1 MDSFIEIKGAKEN
14 SLKNI
19 SLRIPKNKLV
29 VFTGLS
35 GSGKSSFALDTLQ
48 KECQRQY
55 MESMGMITDF
65 ISKPKVDAIIG
76 LSPSISI
83 DQRNNNRNPRS
94 TVGTVT
100 EVFTYL
106 RILFAKLGVRI
117 CPCCGGLIRQSF
129 ETDMKTDSMRENESL
144 DGGIGSYDVP
154 ERLIAC
160 PSCGE
165 KLPELSMSHFSF
177 NKPEGA
183 CPECKGL
190 GVVNT
195 PDLERIINAELS
207 INDGAIR
214 IWDKFYIDR
223 YSEAIENAG
232 SYYGFSISASE
243 PLKNYGQIQMDYLLY
258 GALSPQF
265 CKHFPGVK
273 PPKTVPEGR
282 FEGIVTNIVR
292 RHSEMGS
299 SSKDKLSSLFHQKVC
314 PECNG
319 VRLRKESIA
328 VTVGDIN
335 IIELCQKSLDD
346 VLDWIQRLPLFT
358 APEALQIARPV
369 IDDLEQRIKRLLDV
383 GVGYLNMERAA
394 VTLSAGE
401 AQRLR
406 LASLLGSGL
415 TGVLYVLDEPTT
427 GLHARD
433 TKRLIK
439 VLKKL
444 RDLGNTV
451 LVIEHD
457 IEVMRA
463 ADYIVD
469 FGPEAGKGGGEIVA
483 AGTPDEIAACGSSL
497 TGHYLSGVEKINI
510 PMKRRTG
517 NGKHISIYNAHK
529 HNLKNIDIDLPL
541 GMLVSLTG
549 VSGSGKSSLLFD
561 ILSREAEIYFGH
573 SKEKPDHLKIWG
585 FENISDIITIDQSP
599 IGRTSRSN
607 AATYT
612 DVFSYIRD
620 LYASLEESK
629 KKKLQPKHFSFNVPG
644 GRCEKCEGNG
654 ELTIAMHFLPDVQ
667 VKCPV
672 CHGQRF
678 QKSILEVQYKGFSIS
693 DVLQMTITDAVAVF
707 RDIEPIMDRLS
718 VLQKVG
724 LGYLSLGQSATTLSG
739 GEAQRIKLAKELGKR
754 VSGHILYLLDEPT
767 TGLHPHDV
775 KKLVALLNELVAQDN
790 TVITVE
796 HNLDVI
802 AMSDWMIDFGPEG
815 GDAGGEIIAQ
825 GTPEI
830 VAKIVRSQ
838 TGACLDAIWENH

>member
-1 MDSFIEIKGAKEN
+1 MDTYIEIKGAREN
-14 SLKNI
+14 NLKNI

-35 GSGKSSFALDTLQ
+35 GSGKSTLALDTLQ

-55 MESMGMITDF
+55 MESMGMVTDF

-83 DQRNNNRNPRS
+83 DQRNSNRNPRS

-106 RILFAKLGVRI
+106 RILFAKLGVRK
-117 CPCCGGLIRQSF
+117 CPRCGELIRQPF
-129 ETDMKTDSMRENESL
+129 EMEMETDSMQWDEPLEDSTGNSDVDENM
-144 DGGIGSYDVP
+144 IV
-154 ERLIAC
+154 C

-165 KLPELSMSHFSF
+165 KLPELLMSHFSF

-183 CPECKGL
+183 CPACRGL

-195 PDLERIINAELS
+195 PDLERIINTDLS
-207 INDGAIR
+207 IRDGGVR
-214 IWDKFYIDR
+214 IWDKFHIDR

-232 SYYGFSISASE
+232 SFYGFPISINQ

-258 GALSPQF
+258 GVLSPQF
-265 CKHFPGVK
+265 CRHFPGVK

-282 FEGIVTNIVR
+282 FEGVVTNLVR

-299 SSKDKLSSLFHQKVC
+299 GSKEKLGGLFHEEVC
-314 PECNG
+314 PECGG

-328 VTVGDIN
+328 VTVGEIS
-335 IIELCQKSLDD
+335 IIELSKKSLDD
-346 VLDWIQRLPLFT
+346 VLDWVKNLPSFT
-358 APEALQIARPV
+358 TQEALLIAKPV

-415 TGVLYVLDEPTT
+415 TGVLYVLDEPTV

-433 TKRLIK
+433 TKRLIE

-457 IEVMRA
+457 IEIIQA

-483 AGTPDEIAACGSSL
+483 AGTPDEIAACEYSD
-497 TGHYLSGVEKINI
+497 TGRCLSGMDKINI
-510 PMKRRTG
+510 PTKRRTG
-517 NGKHISIYNAHK
+517 NGKSISISNAHK
-529 HNLKNIDIDLPL
+529 HNLKDIDVDLPL
-541 GMLVSLTG
+541 GMLVSLAG
-549 VSGSGKSSLLFD
+549 VSGSGKSTLLFD
-561 ILSREAEIYFGH
+561 ILGCEAEIYFGH
-573 SKEKPDHLKIWG
+573 SKEKPDHLEISG
-585 FENISDIITIDQSP
+585 LENVSDIITIDQSP

-620 LYASLEESK
+620 LYASLDESK
-629 KKKLQPKHFSFNVPG
+629 KKKLLPKHFSFNVPG
-644 GRCEKCEGNG
+644 GRCEKCEGSG
-654 ELTIAMHFLPDVQ
+654 ELTISMHFLPDVQ
-667 VKCPV
+667 VKCPA
-672 CHGQRF
+672 CHGRRY
-678 QKSILEVQYKGFSIS
+678 QKSILEVEYKGFSIS
-693 DVLQMTITDAVAVF
+693 DILQMTIAEAAAVF
-707 RDIEPIMDRLS
+707 CDVPPILDRLS

-754 VSGHILYLLDEPT
+754 TSGYSLYLLDEPT

-775 KKLVALLNELVAQDN
+775 KKLVALLNELVELGN
-790 TVITVE
+790 TVICVE

-802 AMSDWMIDFGPEG
+802 AMSDWVVDFGPEG
-815 GDAGGEIIAQ
+815 GDAGGEIIVQ
-825 GTPEI
+825 GTPET
-830 VAKIVRSQ
+830 VAKTARSQ
-838 TGACLDAIWENH
+838 TGACLCALINA